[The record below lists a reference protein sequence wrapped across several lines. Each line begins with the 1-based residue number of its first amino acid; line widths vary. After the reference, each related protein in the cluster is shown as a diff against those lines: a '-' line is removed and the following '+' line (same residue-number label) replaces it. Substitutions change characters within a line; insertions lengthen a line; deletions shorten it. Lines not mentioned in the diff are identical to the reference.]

1 MGGGMNGRLF
11 VSAIV
16 ALGLAH
22 AAPEDPI
29 FRDRIEPILK
39 ANCAGCHSGALA
51 QGGLSV
57 ANLSDLLK
65 GGKRGPAISPGQAGR
80 RLLLQFVRGE
90 KNPRMPMG
98 GKPLSEGMVGEL

>member
-65 GGKRGPAISPGQAGR
+65 GRKRGPAISPRHAGR
-80 RLLLQFVRGE
+80 PLPPPLVPPQTT
-90 KNPRMPMG
+90 PRIPTARN
-98 GKPLSEGMVGEL
+98 